1 MRYLAFILLIFSSSI
16 YAQSDSLIEVKF
28 TRADS
33 GEPVFIRAI
42 LSKPEK
48 DTDTALLYFR
58 GYPGVARIKTAA
70 DKSKNLQ
77 PFMRKNQDL
86 FLDSGIAL
94 VVMDC
99 STDKWPYFDCSEPY
113 RLSKEY
119 ADDIRSV
126 MKVLR
131 EQHKL
136 SKLFIMGHSMGASSS
151 RGLALNLGSE
161 VSGSIHSAAMNN
173 AHPRSDFGGNFSDF
187 PYSSLKAPQVHVHHQ
202 DDDCPS
208 TPYST
213 VKSYAGKNL
222 MTVVG
227 GLGEGDICGGGHY
240 HSYLGRE
247 KEVVEAVIKWI
258 KTGQTTPVVGKNE

>member
-1 MRYLAFILLIFSSSI
+1 MRYLALILFILASPT
-16 YAQSDSLIEVKF
+16 YAQSDSFIEVKL
-28 TRADS
+28 TRTDS
-33 GEPVFIRAI
+33 GEPVFVRAI

-48 DTDTALLYFR
+48 ETTIALLYFR
-58 GYPGVARIKTAA
+58 GYPGVARIKSVD

-77 PFMRKNQDL
+77 PFMRDNQKL
-86 FLDSGIAL
+86 FLENDIAL

-99 STDKWPYFDCSEPY
+99 PTDKWLRFDCSEPY
-113 RLSKEY
+113 RLSKDY
-119 ADDIRSV
+119 ADDIRTV

-151 RGLALNLGSE
+151 RGLALNLGTE
-161 VSGSIHSAAMNN
+161 VAGSIHSAAMNN
-173 AHPRSDFGGNFSDF
+173 VNRSSGFGGNFSDF
-187 PYSSLKAPQVHVHHQ
+187 PYTAPKAPQVHVHHQ
-202 DDDCPS
+202 DDACPS
-208 TPYST
+208 TPYHT
-213 VKSYAGKNL
+213 VKSYSEKNL

-227 GLGEGDICGGGHY
+227 GLGEGDRCGGGHY